1 MSDHVSLDAPVVAAG
16 GQELFAAGQALG
28 ELLADTRT
36 TLVSA
41 TAARPWGGDEIGR
54 AFDNGYRPAEQEVLA
69 AFEALA
75 RQVRALG
82 EQVQAVVAEAQTTD
96 HQAGVRVTRS
106 YRDTA

>member
-1 MSDHVSLDAPVVAAG
+1 MSDHVSLDGPTVTAG
-16 GQELFAAGQALG
+16 GQSLFAAGQALG
-28 ELLADTRT
+28 DLLADTRT
-36 TLVSA
+36 TLVPA

-69 AFEALA
+69 AFEAMA

-96 HQAGVRVTRS
+96 LQASVRVTRA
-106 YRDTA
+106 YKDPA